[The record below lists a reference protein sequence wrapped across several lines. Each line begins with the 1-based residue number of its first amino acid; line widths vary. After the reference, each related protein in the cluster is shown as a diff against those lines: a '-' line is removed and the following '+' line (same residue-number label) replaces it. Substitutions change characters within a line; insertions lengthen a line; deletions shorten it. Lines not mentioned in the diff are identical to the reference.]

1 MKKLFLLLAVC
12 TALIANTASAQNGQ
26 NADPKEMLQRMTER
40 IKPELMQKTKLTDAQ
55 ATKAIEVQFQ
65 WQRNKRELRM
75 QTDLSE
81 EKRKTRN
88 EEINNVRNEELLAMG
103 LNKDQITS
111 VIEFFEEQRKQQ
123 MEKRKGE

>member
-1 MKKLFLLLAVC
+1 MKKVFLLLAAC
-12 TALIANTASAQNGQ
+12 IAFSSFDASAQNGQ
-26 NADPKEMLQRMTER
+26 NMDPKEMLQRMTER

-65 WQRNKRELRM
+65 WQRNRRELRM
-75 QTDLSE
+75 QTDLSDAAKKNRE
-81 EKRKTRN
+81 
-88 EEINNVRNEELLAMG
+88 EEINNVRQEELLAAG
-103 LNKDQITS
+103 FTKPQIAS

>member
-103 LNKDQITS
+103 LNKEQITS